1 MTSPAARK
9 TPLPPTMPVS
19 IKKEKPHDALS
30 SMLAGSGHAGN
41 GSSIPRKDS
50 IGWGADDFLGMISHT
65 PPAFSPGS
73 LTMPMTK
80 RNRSGSI
87 SSRLLSA
94 SDLEERGVI
103 DRYQKGVL
111 KDLIISGDEALQKAL
126 EKFDAGDSSTLE
138 AMLDSGA
145 LNRKSSIDLLDDL
158 DLGFLNVGSL
168 GDTPKDE
175 QYSSSTRSQS
185 LDEWD
190 ELGFDSA
197 FADVSS
203 RDDILD
209 GDFYSSSLGTSLPN
223 SLPSMGLGITPPA
236 TFSFAEDFLENQ
248 VKAEPGVKSEG
259 KAGQESPATGAGASP
274 TTSSATSRPIGIP
287 GASPG
292 PAAGGASRTFGAA
305 AMDKDKAGLKQS
317 FVGAYSP
324 DSRRKRIEKFLD
336 KRQKRVWRKEVKYDV
351 RKNFADSR
359 LRVKGR
365 FVKKEDEQLLRELL
379 SFT

>member
-1 MTSPAARK
+1 MTSPAAKK

-30 SMLAGSGHAGN
+30 SMLAGSSSSGG
-41 GSSIPRKDS
+41 GGGPSSIPRKDS

-111 KDLIISGDEALQKAL
+111 KVRACCSRIQLLYSACSAPVWGCSSGSLILGQLQDLIISGDEALQKAL

-175 QYSSSTRSQS
+175 VRRTRPR
-185 LDEWD
+185 
-190 ELGFDSA
+190 
-197 FADVSS
+197 AD
-203 RDDILD
+203 L
-209 GDFYSSSLGTSLPN
+209 YT
-223 SLPSMGLGITPPA
+223 
-236 TFSFAEDFLENQ
+236 
-248 VKAEPGVKSEG
+248 
-259 KAGQESPATGAGASP
+259 
-274 TTSSATSRPIGIP
+274 
-287 GASPG
+287 
-292 PAAGGASRTFGAA
+292 
-305 AMDKDKAGLKQS
+305 
-317 FVGAYSP
+317 
-324 DSRRKRIEKFLD
+324 RIY
-336 KRQKRVWRKEVKYDV
+336 V
-351 RKNFADSR
+351 
-359 LRVKGR
+359 
-365 FVKKEDEQLLRELL
+365 
-379 SFT
+379 

>member
-1 MTSPAARK
+1 MTSPAAKK
-9 TPLPPTMPVS
+9 TPLPPTMPVT
-19 IKKEKPHDALS
+19 IKKEKQQDTLS
-30 SMLAGSGHAGN
+30 SMFSGSSGGGN
-41 GSSIPRKDS
+41 SIPRKDS

-175 QYSSSTRSQS
+175 FSSSTRSQS

-190 ELGFDSA
+190 ELGFDSS
-197 FADVSS
+197 FGDSS
-203 RDDILD
+203 RDILD
-209 GDFYSSSLGTSLPN
+209 DDFYSGSLGTSLPN

-248 VKAEPGVKSEG
+248 VKSESGMKIEG
-259 KAGQESPATGAGASP
+259 KSPSGGSGAASSP
-274 TTSSATSRPIGIP
+274 SASGSSMSTSRPIGIP
-287 GASPG
+287 GASSS
-292 PAAGGASRTFGAA
+292 ASGVARAFGSN
-305 AMDKDKAGLKQS
+305 MDASKDKSGQQKQN